1 MTATVEQRL
10 KALGLTLPDAPA
22 PVANYVPFHVA
33 GNLLFISG
41 QISRAADGTI
51 ATGKLGGGVDVA
63 GGRAAAKL
71 CALNIL
77 AQARAALGSLD
88 RVSQVV
94 KLTGFV
100 NAVPAFAEHPQ
111 VVNGAS
117 AQLNQDVT
125 ACRSTKRR
133 VVLAMLVRYSIRR
146 QTSITCSYGPG
157 AAVVSF
163 GSVKL

>member
-88 RVSQVV
+88 RVSEVV

-117 AQLNQDVT
+117 DCLVEVLGDKGRHT
-125 ACRSTKRR
+125 RSA
-133 VVLAMLVRYSIRR
+133 VGVGSLPLD
-146 QTSITCSYGPG
+146 
-157 AAVVSF
+157 AAVEVEAIIAF
-163 GSVKL
+163 APA